1 MSWAAPEPVG
11 VTTVHAPVTAL
22 PGVAGRTRFRLRLPL
37 HDPFTVTPHP
47 YAGEYWLRQVH
58 PAAARRPLQP
68 PPAIRPPVL
77 RHAPARARAGI
88 ARCGRRRTG
97 GHDGLD
103 DHRGDLEIGRASC
116 RERV

>member
-37 HDPFTVTPHP
+37 HDPFTVTPHA
-47 YAGEYWLRQVH
+47 YAGEYWLPKIH
-58 PAAARRPLQP
+58 PAAARRPLQS

-77 RHAPARARAGI
+77 RHAPARAPAGI
-88 ARCGRRRTG
+88 ARCGRCRARC
-97 GHDGLD
+97 HDGLD
-103 DHRGDLEIGRASC
+103 DHGGDLAPADRSRREI
-116 RERV
+116 